1 MTTAAETAGGPR
13 RGTGGR
19 ATVPEPLAVDP
30 PWLDAPSF
38 AVHKIPSTV
47 TSSSRLRPPL
57 APSVTSAMCRSSDYG
72 QNPDPDLKK
81 HVRRRSDGADLCPR
95 GGDEQ
100 GGVCVKQ
107 RGPRSSSGG
116 GVEKR
121 KETGRYRARS
131 LLRKNKQK
139 HCSDWRCEREIL

>member
-1 MTTAAETAGGPR
+1 MVRWFEEDTGATRDGGPMTTVAETAGGPG

-19 ATVPEPLAVDP
+19 ATVPEPLAVDM

-81 HVRRRSDGADLCPR
+81 HVRRRSDGVDCARVEATSREGCVCQAAR
-95 GGDEQ
+95 AEEQ
-100 GGVCVKQ
+100 
-107 RGPRSSSGG
+107 
-116 GVEKR
+116 
-121 KETGRYRARS
+121 
-131 LLRKNKQK
+131 
-139 HCSDWRCEREIL
+139 